1 MRYNFDDMF
10 TKLQA
15 FKSKNGH
22 CNVPKNT
29 MKMQGWALGLTHCGL
44 EYEDPGN
51 RKLTSRTLVKECIDM
66 LEELGFEWVR
76 IQQRATW
83 EEYFDNMI
91 EYYQTHGIWPPK
103 NLGRPG
109 EWTIDQR
116 KL

>member
-1 MRYNFDDMF
+1 
-10 TKLQA
+10 
-15 FKSKNGH
+15 
-22 CNVPKNT
+22 
-29 MKMQGWALGLTHCGL
+29 
-44 EYEDPGN
+44 
-51 RKLTSRTLVKECIDM
+51 M

-109 EWTIDQR
+109 EFVYHSSYF
-116 KL
+116 